1 MKIKEYKELI
11 CVIGVVILVAAI
23 ILVRKYNGNKTD
35 KVEDIHIDVDTGDI
49 QYATVSGRGHKYT
62 IYNKETIQEII
73 DKINAET
80 IVKNGKKHQFSTSD
94 YGIGIYT
101 AGGEHIGLVIGRE
114 SAGYNGRKYYFQD
127 EGKLQDEIRDMLKYC
142 GRDLPIIKADEDVE
156 FSAKGIEFTQNEAI
170 GEYNTLLTAKPIEKE
185 QFKESDQYYCIKTAY
200 SQEIYVYY
208 VENEIY
214 IKYTDYH
221 AGVSDVDENGNEVPI
236 VKQWYY
242 VIDKIQQ

>member
-23 ILVRKYNGNKTD
+23 ILMRKYNGNKAD
-35 KVEDIHIDVDTGDI
+35 KVEGIHIDIDAGDI
-49 QYATVSGRGHKYT
+49 QYATISGRGHKYT

-80 IVKNGKKHQFSTSD
+80 IIKNGKKHQFTASD

-101 AGGEHIGLVIGRE
+101 QKGRETGLVIGRE
-114 SAGYNGRKYYFQD
+114 SAGYKGRKYYFQD

-142 GRDLPIIKADEDVE
+142 GKDLPIIKADEDVE
-156 FSAKGIEFTQNEAI
+156 FSEKGIEFTQNEAI

-185 QFKESDQYYCIKTAY
+185 QFKDSEQYYCIKTAY

>member
-23 ILVRKYNGNKTD
+23 ILMRKYNGNKAD
-35 KVEDIHIDVDTGDI
+35 KVEGIHIDVDTGNI
-49 QYATVSGRGHKYT
+49 QYATISGRGHKYI

-80 IVKNGKKHQFSTSD
+80 IIKNGKKHQFTTSD

-101 AGGEHIGLVIGRE
+101 QKGRETGLIIGRE
-114 SAGYNGRKYYFQD
+114 SAGYKGRKYYFQD

-142 GRDLPIIKADEDVE
+142 GKDLPIIKADEDVE

-185 QFKESDQYYCIKTAY
+185 QFKDSEQYYCIKTAY

-221 AGVSDVDENGNEVPI
+221 AGVSDVDEDGNEVPI

>member
-1 MKIKEYKELI
+1 MLFIFIEIFILRLLHFAKFFNLNEIPETEYNTIIKRIKE
-11 CVIGVVILVAAI
+11 VG
-23 ILVRKYNGNKTD
+23 
-35 KVEDIHIDVDTGDI
+35 
-49 QYATVSGRGHKYT
+49 KYT

-142 GRDLPIIKADEDVE
+142 GKDLPIIKADEDVE
-156 FSAKGIEFTQNEAI
+156 FSVA
-170 GEYNTLLTAKPIEKE
+170 
-185 QFKESDQYYCIKTAY
+185 
-200 SQEIYVYY
+200 
-208 VENEIY
+208 
-214 IKYTDYH
+214 
-221 AGVSDVDENGNEVPI
+221 NG
-236 VKQWYY
+236 
-242 VIDKIQQ
+242 

>member
-23 ILVRKYNGNKTD
+23 ILMRKYNGNKAD
-35 KVEDIHIDVDTGDI
+35 KVEGIHIDVDTGNI
-49 QYATVSGRGHKYT
+49 QYATISGRGHKYI

-80 IVKNGKKHQFSTSD
+80 IIKNGKKHQFTTSD

-101 AGGEHIGLVIGRE
+101 QKGRETGLVIGRE
-114 SAGYNGRKYYFQD
+114 SAGYKGRKYYFQD

-142 GRDLPIIKADEDVE
+142 GKDLPIIKADEDVE
-156 FSAKGIEFTQNEAI
+156 FSEKGIEFTQNEAI

-185 QFKESDQYYCIKTAY
+185 QFKDSEQYYCIKTAY

>member
-23 ILVRKYNGNKTD
+23 ILMRKYNGNKAD
-35 KVEDIHIDVDTGDI
+35 KVEGIHIDVDTGNI
-49 QYATVSGRGHKYT
+49 QYATISGRGHKYI

-80 IVKNGKKHQFSTSD
+80 IIKNGKKHQFTTSD

-101 AGGEHIGLVIGRE
+101 QKGRETGLIIGRE
-114 SAGYNGRKYYFQD
+114 SAGYKGRKYYFQD

-142 GRDLPIIKADEDVE
+142 GKDLPIIKADEDVE

-185 QFKESDQYYCIKTAY
+185 QFKDSEQYYCIKTAY

-242 VIDKIQQ
+242 VIDKIT